1 MCALAARAFHF
12 FCAHIFI
19 SFVRT
24 KETKQRKSAGCTFWA
39 IPKVVSAEQKELAS
53 LKQLFVLYAPS
64 TSSIS
69 RPKSEAGIIRRN
81 ASLSVGYFASLVK
94 VYAFENTHLNERSNV
109 KSRGPAFSGGA

>member
-1 MCALAARAFHF
+1 
-12 FCAHIFI
+12 
-19 SFVRT
+19 VRT

-69 RPKSEAGIIRRN
+69 RPKSEAGSLMQHCFARCSGRFLFRI
-81 ASLSVGYFASLVK
+81 ALLSVGYIASLVVVDVFFPK
-94 VYAFENTHLNERSNV
+94 RFAC
-109 KSRGPAFSGGA
+109 